1 MDNEEIRRDLEILSN
16 EFLNKVLQHFNSNG
30 LNVQLETLDFSI
42 RENDQALE
50 VFRDTNQQ
58 LKIKKCRIN
67 DQGQIVCD

>member
-1 MDNEEIRRDLEILSN
+1 MDNEEIKRDLEILSN
-16 EFLNKVLQHFNSNG
+16 DFLNKVLQHFNSKG

-50 VFRDTNQQ
+50 ALRDTNQH

-67 DQGQIVCD
+67 NQGQIVCD